1 MNNYYRV
8 NNPRLHKINHC
19 QKQNLEIAFNQHVN
33 LNAKGLFLIKHKSIP
48 NFHEIT
54 HVDIKEAF
62 KWFTAHYQDSIYH
75 KHVTK
80 TNSSKK
86 KSSLEIDDILLEFSK
101 DAIIHFDHSL
111 DTIII
116 CYAKTDEEL
125 IEELSSGFMKFIKK
139 DKCNQIGLITANQ
152 AGLDIT
158 SMDLKKSQ
166 IDLVL
171 NYNDDFLAVHD
182 VILKRLNTDKD
193 KGIVLLHGAPGTG
206 KTTYIRHLIGEVEKK
221 VIFLSAQITE
231 NLNTPQFMSLLMENT
246 NSILVIED
254 AERILIH
261 RDYDKNSPVA
271 TLLNLADGLL
281 SDCLNIQ
288 LICSFNTD
296 ISKID
301 PALTRKGRLIAK
313 YEFKKLETKKANHL
327 ATKLGKI
334 ANYEK
339 AVVLTEI
346 YNQEELT
353 LKEEKAKSTIG
364 FGNLN

>member
-1 MNNYYRV
+1 MDNINQVNY
-8 NNPRLHKINHC
+8 PRLIKR
-19 QKQNLEIAFNQHVN
+19 KQCGNKDLGLAMTRFTDI
-33 LNAKGLFLIKHKSIP
+33 NAKGLFLLKHHTIP
-48 NFHEIT
+48 NFHEIE
-54 HVDIKEAF
+54 HVNVKEALI
-62 KWFTAHYQDSIYH
+62 WFTSHYQGSVSNQY
-75 KHVTK
+75 VTK
-80 TNSSKK
+80 RNSSRK
-86 KSSLEIDDILLEFSK
+86 KSSLEIDDILFEFSH
-101 DAIIHFDHSL
+101 DAIIHFDHNL
-111 DTIII
+111 ETIII
-116 CYAKTDEEL
+116 CYAQTDVEL
-125 IEELSSGFMKFIKK
+125 IEELSGGFMKFIQKPK
-139 DKCNQIGLITANQ
+139 TNQIGLITANQ
-152 AGLDIT
+152 TGLDIT
-158 SMDLKKSQ
+158 HMDLQKSEV
-166 IDLVL
+166 DLAM

-206 KTTYIRHLIGEVEKK
+206 KTTYIRHLINKVEKK
-221 VIFLSAQITE
+221 VIFLSAQISE

-313 YEFKKLETKKANHL
+313 YEFKKLEVDKANHL
-327 ATKLGKI
+327 ACHLGKI
-334 ANYEK
+334 ANYEEPTL
-339 AVVLTEI
+339 LTEI
-346 YNQEELT
+346 YNQEELPQ
-353 LKEEKAKSTIG
+353 LEEVKSSIG

>member
-1 MNNYYRV
+1 MMNNPFLFQNSRFKK
-8 NNPRLHKINHC
+8 RNHR
-19 QKQNLEIAFNQHVN
+19 QKQDLEIAFNRYID
-33 LNAKGLFLIKHKSIP
+33 LNAIGLFLVKYKSIP
-48 NFHEIT
+48 DFNEIN
-54 HVDIKEAF
+54 HVEVKEAF
-62 KWFTAHYQDSIYH
+62 KWFTAHYQDSIHH
-75 KHVTK
+75 KHMTK
-80 TNSSKK
+80 RNSREK
-86 KSSLEIDDILLEFSK
+86 KSSLEIDDILFEFSQ
-101 DAIIHFDHSL
+101 DAIIHFDHNQE
-111 DTIII
+111 TIII
-116 CYAKTDEEL
+116 CHAKTNEEL

-139 DKCNQIGLITANQ
+139 DKSNQIGLITANQ
-152 AGLDIT
+152 NGLHIT
-158 SMDLKKSQ
+158 PMDLKKNE
-166 IDLVL
+166 INLAL
-171 NYNDDFLAVHD
+171 NYNDDFLAVND
-182 VILKRLNTDKD
+182 IILKRLCTNMD

-206 KTTYIRHLIGEVEKK
+206 KTTYIRHLINMVEKK

-301 PALTRKGRLIAK
+301 PALIRKGRLIAK
-313 YEFKKLETKKANHL
+313 YEFKKLEAEKANHL
-327 ATKLGKI
+327 ATQLGRI
-334 ANYEK
+334 ANYEEPTL
-339 AVVLTEI
+339 LTEI
-346 YNQEELT
+346 YNQEELPQQ
-353 LKEEKAKSTIG
+353 EEAKPAIG